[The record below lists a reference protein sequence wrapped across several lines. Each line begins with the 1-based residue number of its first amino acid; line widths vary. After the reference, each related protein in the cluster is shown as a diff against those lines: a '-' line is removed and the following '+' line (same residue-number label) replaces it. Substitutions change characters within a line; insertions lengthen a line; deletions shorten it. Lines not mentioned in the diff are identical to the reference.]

1 MGRSIEGR
9 EDAWILC
16 HLLAVAPLLCRRLC
30 CSGYAGGV
38 TCDEFS
44 LLAHYLYRVYT
55 DLQPKE
61 RFVAQGTKRSYDSR
75 PWAREQVD
83 LILLPSQCRA
93 IDPLYAIILTYS
105 PGTSTEPWQMPL
117 TGVVNVTLEYRP
129 RVPLEG
135 GYTSMAQVRMFVA
148 QHRKLRA

>member
-9 EDAWILC
+9 EDELQYYVTYLLC
-16 HLLAVAPLLCRRLC
+16 PLLLLLFGRRLC

-55 DLQPKE
+55 DLQAKE

-75 PWAREQVD
+75 PWAHQQVD
-83 LILLPSQCRA
+83 WILLLSQWRG
-93 IDPLYAIILTYS
+93 ID
-105 PGTSTEPWQMPL
+105 
-117 TGVVNVTLEYRP
+117 
-129 RVPLEG
+129 
-135 GYTSMAQVRMFVA
+135 
-148 QHRKLRA
+148 